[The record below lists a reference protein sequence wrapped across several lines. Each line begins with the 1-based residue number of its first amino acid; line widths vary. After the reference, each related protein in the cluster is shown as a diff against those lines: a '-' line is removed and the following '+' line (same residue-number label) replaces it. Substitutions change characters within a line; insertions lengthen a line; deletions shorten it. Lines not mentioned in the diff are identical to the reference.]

1 MKFLTFSNISG
12 NVIGIFLMV
21 TMVLAGL
28 VLTGFVK
35 AIGNDIDFRLML
47 VGRFIFSL
55 TILYAFGWYV
65 TGAKLLKIR

>member
-1 MKFLTFSNISG
+1 MNFLTFSNISG

-55 TILYAFGWYV
+55 PFLYSFG
-65 TGAKLLKIR
+65 